1 MASSKYPVKKYTCP
15 IQIKCLSCKHE
26 ENTTL
31 VFDSLDLTSEMNS
44 PINLSPIALDCE
56 MVGVGLKN
64 SNALGRISIVD
75 YEGEVLCD
83 VIVKPEGEICDYRTK
98 WSGIREEDM
107 SRAIPYSYVRERVE
121 KIIHNRIV
129 IGHMLKNDFAVLN
142 MKHPPH
148 LVRDTCRV
156 PYPKLLAGFSMKPQ
170 IGLRALTLR
179 LFGINIQNA
188 EHCSIEDARASMAIY
203 RLVQD
208 IWEADLL
215 KTNKKQF
222 LKQHSNDHSKSIC
235 SIDNCQEDKASSS
248 SLS

>member
-1 MASSKYPVKKYTCP
+1 MVSSKCPPKKYTCP

-26 ENTTL
+26 ENITP
-31 VFDSLDLTSEMNS
+31 VFDSSNLTSEMNC

-56 MVGVGLKN
+56 MVGVGLEN

-75 YEGEVLCD
+75 HEGKVLCD
-83 VIVKPEGEICDYRTK
+83 IIVKPEGEISDYRTK
-98 WSGIREEDM
+98 WSGIRQEDM
-107 SRAIPYSYVRERVE
+107 SRAMPYSYVQEHVE

-129 IGHMLKNDFAVLN
+129 VGHMLKNDFAVLN

-148 LVRDTCRV
+148 LVRDTCKV
-156 PYPKLLAGFSMKPQ
+156 PYPKLLAGFPTKPQ

-179 LFGINIQNA
+179 LFGISIQNA

-215 KTNKKQF
+215 KTTKNKK
-222 LKQHSNDHSKSIC
+222 KN
-235 SIDNCQEDKASSS
+235 
-248 SLS
+248 

>member
-56 MVGVGLKN
+56 MVGVGPKN
-64 SNALGRISIVD
+64 SSALGRISIVD

-121 KIIHNRIV
+121 KIIHALIFKMLNIV
-129 IGHMLKNDFAVLN
+129 QLKMLV
-142 MKHPPH
+142 H
-148 LVRDTCRV
+148 
-156 PYPKLLAGFSMKPQ
+156 Q
-170 IGLRALTLR
+170 
-179 LFGINIQNA
+179 
-188 EHCSIEDARASMAIY
+188 
-203 RLVQD
+203 
-208 IWEADLL
+208 W
-215 KTNKKQF
+215 QF
-222 LKQHSNDHSKSIC
+222 IV
-235 SIDNCQEDKASSS
+235 
-248 SLS
+248 

>member
-1 MASSKYPVKKYTCP
+1 MASKYPVKKYTCP
-15 IQIKCLSCKHE
+15 IPIKCLSCKHE

-31 VFDSLDLTSEMNS
+31 VFDSLDLTSEMKS
-44 PINLSPIALDCE
+44 PISLSPIALDCE

-83 VIVKPEGEICDYRTK
+83 VIVKPEEEICDYRTT

-107 SRAIPYSYVRERVE
+107 SRAMPYSYVRELVE
-121 KIIHNRIV
+121 KVIHNRIV
-129 IGHMLKNDFAVLN
+129 VGHMLKNDFSVLN

-156 PYPKLLAGFSMKPQ
+156 PYPKLLAGFPTKPAV
-170 IGLRALTLR
+170 GLRALTLR
-179 LFGINIQNA
+179 LFGINIQDA

-203 RLVQD
+203 RLVKD

-215 KTNKKQF
+215 KINKKQF
-222 LKQHSNDHSKSIC
+222 LKHTSNDNYKSIC
-235 SIDNCQEDKASSS
+235 DTDNCQEYITTTSS